1 MLLLVVVAEE
11 GSLSLELEV
20 EVLRFSMLGRWRRK
34 ERSYR
39 RATMSVQTDWPTTIM
54 RGEVIGVGGGV
65 VVVEESR
72 VVTRFWT

>member
-1 MLLLVVVAEE
+1 
-11 GSLSLELEV
+11 
-20 EVLRFSMLGRWRRK
+20 
-34 ERSYR
+34 
-39 RATMSVQTDWPTTIM
+39 MSVQTDWPTTIM